1 MRFFYS
7 NDIVGSKVH
16 FSAEEC
22 QHLLKSMRVREGD
35 TLHVLDGQGKTYT
48 CMASDVSK
56 RRVEAIIQSTQ
67 QHERDDCLLTIAIA
81 PTKNAGRFETFVEKA
96 TELGVHAIIP
106 LLSSR
111 SEKPKIKQERLLRI
125 AVSAIK
131 QSGNPFLPEISEL
144 QSFEDLVK
152 MDNHFEQKFI
162 AHCNSADLPWLKN
175 HMKTEGHQLVM
186 IGPEGDFTLDE
197 VQLAKRCGY
206 KEISLG
212 KRRLRT
218 ETAGIVVSTLY
229 SLIN

>member
-16 FSAEEC
+16 FSAEES
-22 QHLLKSMRVREGD
+22 QHLLKSMRVRAGD
-35 TLHVLDGQGKTYT
+35 ILHVLDGKGKIYT
-48 CMASDVSK
+48 CIASDVTK
-56 RRVEAIIQSTQ
+56 RSVEATVQSTQ
-67 QHERDDCLLTIAIA
+67 QHERDHSLLTIAIA

-106 LLSSR
+106 LLSNR

-144 QSFEDLVK
+144 QSFEDVMK
-152 MDNHFEQKFI
+152 MDNNFEHKFI
-162 AHCNSADLPWLKN
+162 AHCNTAGLPWLKD
-175 HMKTEGHQLVM
+175 HMKQKGHQLVM
-186 IGPEGDFTLDE
+186 IGPEGDFTLEE
-197 VQLAKRCGY
+197 VELAKRCGC

-218 ETAGIVVSTLY
+218 ETAGIVVSALY